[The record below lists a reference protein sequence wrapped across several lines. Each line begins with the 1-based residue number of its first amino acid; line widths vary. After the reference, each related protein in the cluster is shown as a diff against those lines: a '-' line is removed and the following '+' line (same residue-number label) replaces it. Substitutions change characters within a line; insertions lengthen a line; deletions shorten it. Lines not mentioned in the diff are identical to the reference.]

1 MLLYGKLK
9 VGKVLKGGIEL
20 RILLVDD
27 EKLLVK
33 GLKNSLEQEGFE
45 VYTAYDGKEAVR
57 TVEYEKLDLIV
68 LDLMLPEID
77 GMTVC
82 KKIRENYET
91 PIIMLTAKD
100 DYVDKILGLEIGAD
114 DYMTK
119 PFHTRELIARIKAVY
134 RRFEKKKNI
143 QNIIE
148 IGDLK
153 LYVLERTFYKENEEV
168 QLTAKEFDILKILF
182 TNPGIVFSREKLYE
196 RVWNELGFDT
206 RTVDV
211 HISKLRDKIE
221 LDPSNP
227 QIIKTKWGVGYYLK
241 KGKL

>member
-1 MLLYGKLK
+1 MVNLSWDCF
-9 VGKVLKGGIEL
+9 KGGIKM

-33 GLKNSLEQEGFE
+33 GLKNSLEQEGFQ
-45 VYTAYDGKEAVR
+45 VYTAYDGREALRIV
-57 TVEYEKLDLIV
+57 THEKIDLII

-82 KKIRENYET
+82 KQIRKDYEI

-100 DYVDKILGLEIGAD
+100 DYVDKIMGLEIGAD

-134 RRFEKKKNI
+134 RRLKKYKKNED
-143 QNIIE
+143 IIE
-148 IGDLK
+148 IKDLK
-153 LYVLERTFYKENEEV
+153 LYVLERTFYKGEKEI
-168 QLTAKEFDILKILF
+168 QLTAKEFDILEILF
-182 TNPGIVFSREKLYE
+182 TNQGIVFSRDRLYE
-196 RVWNELGFDT
+196 RVWGEIGFDT

-211 HISKLRDKIE
+211 HISKLREKIE
-221 LDPSNP
+221 ENPSDP
-227 QIIKTKWGVGYYLK
+227 QIIKTKWGVGYYIK
-241 KGKL
+241 KDRV